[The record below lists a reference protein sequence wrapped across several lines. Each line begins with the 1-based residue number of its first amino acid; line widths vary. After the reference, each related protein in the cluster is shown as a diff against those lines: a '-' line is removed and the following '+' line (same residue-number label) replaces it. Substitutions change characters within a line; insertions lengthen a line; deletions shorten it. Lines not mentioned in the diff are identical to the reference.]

1 VKLLTSILVLAASSC
16 ALFQPPAA
24 TPPLPWPKLEAS
36 DFGAMRNVSKC
47 GEVWFG
53 GGLTADDVKL
63 AQRRGVKSILDLSFS
78 GEDLGFDLG
87 RMCADLGIALYDP
100 NLIAPDAL
108 TDRNADIALDL
119 FRDPA
124 RKPLLVAC
132 SSGSNGAMYFALWR
146 ALDHDM
152 PLEEALEEARRS
164 GMRPGPLETYVQG
177 QAERLTPRGE

>member
-1 VKLLTSILVLAASSC
+1 MLASILLLAASSC

-24 TPPLPWPKLEAS
+24 TPPPPWPKLEAS
-36 DFGAMRNVSKC
+36 NFGAMRNVSKC
-47 GEVWFG
+47 GAVWFG
-53 GGLTADDVKL
+53 GGLTSDDVKL

-108 TDRNADIALDL
+108 TDRNADVALDL

-132 SSGSNGAMYFALWR
+132 SSGSNGAAYFALWR
-146 ALDHDM
+146 ALDHGM
-152 PLEEALEEARRS
+152 PLEDALEEARRS
-164 GMRPGPLETYVQG
+164 GMRPGPLEAYVRG
-177 QAERLTPRGE
+177 QVERLMPVGE